1 MASVS
6 GATTSLG
13 NTSLRGFGGL
23 ASGIDR
29 DSIIEQMSL
38 ATNTKIQNQKNSIT
52 SLTWKQEA
60 YRSVIDKILDLQDNY
75 LSYSASSNMLDPAIF
90 SKSVITANGDEKV
103 TKYLTASG
111 SSELLDYMSV
121 RGVESL
127 ATAANVQSKTMTS
140 GEIKTGMG
148 FFEEAKTSNLEG
160 KQLIFGQD
168 QTEGRFNNLATF
180 TFYSSYKD
188 ENGVTQNIDY
198 TASADDLA
206 KQLNAAI
213 KANKFTIEEHD
224 NSGTTLKFTAV
235 DDKLVVN
242 YAKATNI
249 QINDQW
255 DASTPIDD
263 NKGYI
268 VRSNS
273 SALSA
278 LGFTGKDSDDK
289 DIEKEGTN
297 KYGYKLSTVNAY
309 ITKDNYEK
317 NSITRYANMA
327 EFLKG
332 KKFTVTYG
340 GTSKSVELITSSDAA
355 QLKTLQ
361 EELDGIS
368 DKESGDYK
376 GKVEAIN
383 TRYVQMMQTHLDQ
396 AFGKDKIEVG
406 FEEDGK
412 VITFDNEKHDGTTL
426 TVSANNWAA
435 SKVTGLDKMNSNKVS
450 LDSSLFE
457 NRERLGLTGSIKV
470 IDKNN
475 VENEVEVANM
485 TKEQFNQWLKQDG
498 NGFEINGVKI
508 DVNCDTTINQLMNKV
523 NSSAAGVRMN
533 YLSTSNKFT
542 LTSKETGSGR
552 RITFGDSEAEVSTN
566 IAARIFGAVGTEEQ
580 QKAAGYSSK
589 DGTDAVLYVDYG
601 TGIPEKVV
609 SSSNTFD
616 LDGLKVTVS
625 GTFGLK
631 KDEKGD
637 VVKDNGEVT
646 KDSFDTSQAIT
657 FDAKANVDNAVE
669 KVKKF
674 IEDFNALVKEV
685 NTQITTKPD
694 SDYGPLTDE
703 QKDEMSETSI
713 ENWEKK
719 AKEGLLYNNA
729 SMRDLSMDM
738 QGILTKLMGNGVSYE
753 DLEEIGITASQDIY
767 DGGTLVFD
775 ESKFRAAMESNP
787 EKVGNIIAGGGNVKK
802 GLGSIMNDSL
812 KTYATRYAYLNG
824 GSYGRLVEEAGS
836 EKISLSVQSNTI
848 YNQLKD
854 MQEVLTDLR
863 TRLKSEQDRYIRQ
876 FTQMEQAIS
885 NMNSQSSYLSS
896 IGG

>member
-38 ATNTKIQNQKNSIT
+38 ATNTKIQNQKNLIT

-90 SKSVITANGDEKV
+90 SKNIITANGDEKV
-103 TKYLTASG
+103 TKYLTVSG

-127 ATAANVQSKTMTS
+127 ATAANVQSKTMES
-140 GEIKTGMG
+140 DEIKTGMG

-160 KQLIFGQD
+160 KQLIFGND
-168 QTEGRFNNLATF
+168 GTNGTFNNVGTF

-198 TASADDLA
+198 TATADKIA
-206 KQLNAAI
+206 EQLNAAI
-213 KANKFTIEEHD
+213 KANKFTIQKD
-224 NSGTTLKFTAV
+224 NNGTGTTIQFSAEGSGE
-235 DDKLVVN
+235 DQKLVVKFASVSQLN
-242 YAKATNI
+242 VNGK
-249 QINDQW
+249 W
-255 DASTPIDD
+255 DPQVKDSDD
-263 NKGYI
+263 FI

-278 LGFTGKDSDDK
+278 LGFNGKNFNDEEIDK
-289 DIEKEGTN
+289 VGN
-297 KYGYKLSTVNAY
+297 KYGYQLSTINDNIDAAKFKSSY
-309 ITKDNYEK
+309 IHEYE
-317 NSITRYANMA
+317 NMA
-327 EFLKG
+327 EYLQG
-332 KKFTVTYG
+332 KKFTVSYG
-340 GTSKSVELITSSDAA
+340 GTSKSVELFSSA
-355 QLKTLQ
+355 
-361 EELDGIS
+361 
-368 DKESGDYK
+368 DYK
-376 GKVEAIN
+376 ELESKRAALKDEGKSEDEIKAEINNLFQGKVQA
-383 TRYVQMMQTHLDQ
+383 HLDQ
-396 AFGKDKIEVG
+396 AFGTGKIVVG
-406 FEEDGK
+406 LDNGDNGK
-412 VITFDNEKHDGTTL
+412 ITFNDAKHDGTTL
-426 TVSANNWAA
+426 TVSANNWAV
-435 SKVTGLDKMNSNKVS
+435 SKMTGLDKMNSNKVS
-450 LDSSLFE
+450 LDSSLYE
-457 NRERLGLTGSIKV
+457 NRERLGLSGEYTYKDKDGNEQKV
-470 IDKNN
+470 DI
-475 VENEVEVANM
+475 AHM

-508 DVNCDTTINQLMNKV
+508 DVNYDTTINQLMNKV

-533 YLSTSNKFT
+533 YLSTSNRFT
-542 LTSKETGSGR
+542 LVSKETGSGR
-552 RITFGDSEAEVSTN
+552 AITRRGLAANMLDGSGDNTSK
-566 IAARIFGAVGTEEQ
+566 FTE
-580 QKAAGYSSK
+580 
-589 DGTDAVLYVDYG
+589 GTDAILYVDYG

-703 QKDEMSETSI
+703 QKDEMNETSI

-787 EKVGNIIAGGGNVKK
+787 EKVGNIIAGGGNVRE
-802 GLGSIMNDSL
+802 GLGSIMNNSL

-836 EKISLSVQSNTI
+836 EKISLSIQDNTI